1 MNGAPDR
8 ARIEGGERPEPP
20 RYPALTPDEER
31 RRRKRSIAIAL
42 ALGAMVVNCRSVPP
56 LSDAAISARKVSVS

>member
-1 MNGAPDR
+1 VNGAPDR

-42 ALGAMVVNCRSVPP
+42 ALGAMVVLFFVLTIAKLGPQVLNRP
-56 LSDAAISARKVSVS
+56 L